1 MEIDPELKA
10 AMAKVETHWNSFRK
24 EGGKPFRLKVVE
36 CLAQGENMVEYTVC
50 PEQKAQYA
58 CHNTA
63 MFEAKERIT
72 WLQGHQIVLFEYRSC
87 YMQRRYITKNYA
99 GMQLRLRRAHA
110 GKKLTREHM
119 LVLELEA
126 EWNALWKERRA
137 MVVRALFWIFK
148 GQARDFRFSLL
159 NELIETA
166 WYAEAH

>member
-36 CLAQGENMVEYTVC
+36 CLAQGENRVEYTVC
-50 PEQKAQYA
+50 PEQKARYA

-63 MFEAKERIT
+63 MFEAKESIT
-72 WLQGHQIVLFEYRSC
+72 SLQGYQIVLFEYRSC

-119 LVLELEA
+119 PVLELEA
-126 EWNALWKERRA
+126 VWNERWRARSAMLW
-137 MVVRALFWIFK
+137 RALYWIFK
-148 GQARDFRFSLL
+148 HKSAEWRLYVFNGVRDG
-159 NELIETA
+159 
-166 WYAEAH
+166 WYALAHN